1 MKRKIIIIIIIII
14 LLGLI
19 TGLIVLNNQN
29 TSIITMDINPS
40 IKIYLNKNNIVK
52 RVKAINNDAK
62 EIITNNFK
70 GKTIDETLKMI
81 TDKVIEKD
89 YIENNM
95 AIILIN
101 STGNIDNEYLK
112 QQIEQNFIDR
122 SFQSEVIIV
131 NNITKEDK
139 ATAKKYNITP
149 AKASYVNSVS
159 KENQNID
166 IVTLS
171 EKSVNQLKE
180 MKDTGNYCEDGYNLE
195 GDFCFKEIERITA
208 SEGKVCP
215 NGYYEYNSKCYEESD
230 KLVCPNEFEL
240 KDGKCHRTIS
250 IDAEPSKYN
259 CPQGE
264 AKTRAEVNLTSDDAG
279 DANNIVCVDYSS
291 ATHPVSPCEANDGTE
306 YTLSGGKCYWHRAP
320 VIESGCP
327 GKIQVNGECWDDA
340 SGIYICVGYRDGK
353 QYKSKNEYCEHSI
366 KYLDPIVTEYKC
378 PKTYNID
385 NNKCIKE
392 EIGDPQHERFCQEG
406 YTLLE
411 DNHCIN
417 YNKTTD
423 KIDGYVCNQDNA
435 KIKND
440 TCIIYDIVEAK
451 HNN

>member
-215 NGYYEYNSKCYEESD
+215 NGYYEYNSKCY
-230 KLVCPNEFEL
+230 K
-240 KDGKCHRTIS
+240 
-250 IDAEPSKYN
+250 
-259 CPQGE
+259 
-264 AKTRAEVNLTSDDAG
+264 
-279 DANNIVCVDYSS
+279 
-291 ATHPVSPCEANDGTE
+291 
-306 YTLSGGKCYWHRAP
+306 
-320 VIESGCP
+320 VI
-327 GKIQVNGECWDDA
+327 N
-340 SGIYICVGYRDGK
+340 
-353 QYKSKNEYCEHSI
+353 
-366 KYLDPIVTEYKC
+366 
-378 PKTYNID
+378 
-385 NNKCIKE
+385 
-392 EIGDPQHERFCQEG
+392 
-406 YTLLE
+406 
-411 DNHCIN
+411 
-417 YNKTTD
+417 
-423 KIDGYVCNQDNA
+423 
-435 KIKND
+435 
-440 TCIIYDIVEAK
+440 
-451 HNN
+451 